1 MTTEDTSPEATQDD
15 AAAVADALKTETTE
29 TTTETENT
37 WSWSESVTGEG
48 EAPEWFKG
56 EKYKTVEDQA
66 KAYTA
71 LEGKFGSFTGAP
83 EEYTVSLSEELQEKG
98 VEFAEDDPLLTD
110 AKDMAKE
117 LGMNQEGFERMLNM
131 YATAQ
136 LAETQAIEEL
146 RTEQLKELG
155 NNGQERVDNLDA
167 WAKTNLSAD
176 LYEGFKEMAI
186 SASAVKA
193 MERLVAMTRGQAITP
208 SEAVT
213 SPSVTEQE
221 VKAMQFE
228 KDEHGNRK
236 IATDPA
242 FRKEFQ
248 EKAAK
253 LWGSEEAR
261 TIVG

>member
-1 MTTEDTSPEATQDD
+1 MTTEDTSQEATQDD
-15 AAAVADALKTETTE
+15 ASAVAEAVATPTE

-37 WSWSESVTGEG
+37 WAWSESVTGEG

-83 EEYTVSLSEELQEKG
+83 EEYTVTISEELQEKG
-98 VEFAEDDPLLTD
+98 VEFAEDDPLLTE
-110 AKDMAKE
+110 AQEMAKE
-117 LGMNQEGFERMLNM
+117 LGMNQEGFDRMLNM
-131 YATAQ
+131 YATMQ
-136 LAETQAIEEL
+136 LAETQAIEDL
-146 RTEQLKELG
+146 RTEQMKELG

-167 WAKTNLSAD
+167 WAKANLSAD
-176 LYEGFKEMAI
+176 LYDGFKEMAI
-186 SASAVKA
+186 SANAVKA
-193 MERLVAMTRGQAITP
+193 MERLVAMSRGKAITP
-208 SEAVT
+208 NEAVT
-213 SPSVTEQE
+213 SPTITEEE
-221 VKAMQFE
+221 VRKMQFE

-242 FRKEFQ
+242 FRKAFQ